1 MEKTSEYGKPEYFE
15 NRELSWIKF
24 DRRVLNEARD
34 KTIPLL
40 ERLKF
45 ISITSSNLDEFFMVR
60 VASLK
65 DMLHAG
71 VKKADIAGMD
81 ALKQLERVNE
91 DTRELVNLQYSTYNR
106 SLLPLMN
113 QEHIFIIDAYEKLT
127 EEQAAFV
134 DDYFENEVYP
144 VLTPMA
150 VDASRPFPLIRNK
163 SLNIAAIIEYKGTGG
178 LLDHKMQEDSTHEEE
193 EEKHPAENGQAYAAR
208 MQAGYGKAAG
218 TVTETAEKP
227 VTKTGQEETGQKTQK
242 KEKKEKKGKKGA
254 KPEFATVQVP
264 SGMARLVPVPSKNPD
279 EKVFI
284 LLEQVIEKNIHKL
297 FLNYKVLCAYPYRIM
312 RNADFS
318 IDEDEAPDLL
328 KEIQKQLKKRQ
339 WGEVIRLE
347 VEDGIDKKLLEFL
360 KEELHIENKQDIFY
374 INGPIDFTFLMK
386 MYGLP
391 GCDHL
396 RYEPHKPALVPEVMP
411 GENIFEAIQEGDILL
426 HHPYQS
432 FGPVIE
438 LIRQAAGDEQVL
450 AIKMTLYRVSGNSP
464 IIASLAQAAENGKQ
478 VTVLVELKA
487 RFDEENNIVWAKK
500 LEQAGCHVIYG
511 IVGLKTHSKI
521 ALVVRRED
529 EGIRRYVH
537 LGTGNYNDSTAKLYT
552 DCGVLTC
559 SEAIGEDA
567 TAVFNMLSGYSEPLS
582 WNSLAVAPI
591 WLRKKFLKL
600 IHRETKNAREGRQAY
615 IRAKMNSLCDQ
626 EMIEALYEASAAG
639 VKIQLLIRGICCLRA
654 GIKGISEHIQVHS
667 IVGNFLEHS
676 RIFDFCND
684 GHAEVFMGSAD
695 WMPRNLD
702 RRVEIVFPV
711 LDEELKKKVLHILDV
726 EFEDNVKAHVLQ
738 QDGTYEKIDK
748 RGKVL
753 INSQEIF
760 CKEADLLVPDQEKA
774 YQKRVFVP
782 AEPES

>member
-1 MEKTSEYGKPEYFE
+1 MEKTTEYGKPEYFE

-24 DRRVLNEARD
+24 NRRVLNEARD

-113 QEHIFIIDAYEKLT
+113 QENIYIIDAYEKLT
-127 EEQAAFV
+127 EEQAAFA

-163 SLNIAAIIEYKGTGG
+163 SLNIAAVIEYKGAGG
-178 LLDHKMQEDSTHEEE
+178 LLDHKAQEDETDAELLEEE
-193 EEKHPAENGQAYAAR
+193 SGEDEN
-208 MQAGYGKAAG
+208 MQDCGKPD
-218 TVTETAEKP
+218 K
-227 VTKTGQEETGQKTQK
+227 KDK
-242 KEKKEKKGKKGA
+242 KEKKKKKGT

-284 LLEQVIEKNIHKL
+284 LLEQVIEKNIDKL

-360 KEELHIENKQDIFY
+360 KDELHVENKQDIFY

-386 MYGLP
+386 MYGLD

-396 RYEPHKPALVPEVMP
+396 RYEPHKPQLVPEILP
-411 GENIFEAIQEGDILL
+411 GENIFEAIQKGDILL

-432 FGPVIE
+432 FGPVME
-438 LIRQAAGDEQVL
+438 LIRQAASDEQVL

-559 SEAIGEDA
+559 SEAVGEDA

-600 IHRETKNAREGRQAY
+600 VHRETKNAREGKQAY

-626 EMIEALYEASAAG
+626 EMIEALYEASSAG

-654 GIKGISEHIQVHS
+654 GIKGVSENIHVHS

-684 GHAEVFMGSAD
+684 GQPEVFMGSAD

-711 LDEELKKKVLHILDV
+711 LDQELKKKVLHILDV

-738 QDGTYEKIDK
+738 PDGTYEKIDK
-748 RGKVL
+748 RGKMLV
-753 INSQEIF
+753 NSQEIF
-760 CKEADLLVPDQEKA
+760 CREAEHLVPKQDKA
-774 YQKRVFVP
+774 YKDRVFVP
-782 AEPES
+782 AEPVG

>member
-1 MEKTSEYGKPEYFE
+1 MEKTTEYGKPEYFE

-24 DRRVLNEARD
+24 NRRVLNEARD

-113 QEHIFIIDAYEKLT
+113 QENIYIIDAYEKLT
-127 EEQAAFV
+127 EEQAAFA

-163 SLNIAAIIEYKGTGG
+163 SLNIAAVIEYKGTGG
-178 LLDHKMQEDSTHEEE
+178 LLDHKAQEDETDAELLEEE
-193 EEKHPAENGQAYAAR
+193 SGEDEN
-208 MQAGYGKAAG
+208 MQDCGKPD
-218 TVTETAEKP
+218 K
-227 VTKTGQEETGQKTQK
+227 KDK
-242 KEKKEKKGKKGA
+242 KEKKKKKGT

-284 LLEQVIEKNIHKL
+284 LLEQVIEKNIDKL

-360 KEELHIENKQDIFY
+360 KDELHVENKQDIFY

-386 MYGLP
+386 MYGLD

-396 RYEPHKPALVPEVMP
+396 RYEPHKPQLVPEILP
-411 GENIFEAIQEGDILL
+411 GENIFEAIQKGDILL

-432 FGPVIE
+432 FGPVME
-438 LIRQAAGDEQVL
+438 LIRQAASDEQVL

-500 LEQAGCHVIYG
+500 LERAGCHVIYG

-559 SEAIGEDA
+559 SEAVGEDA

-600 IHRETKNAREGRQAY
+600 VHRETKNAREGKQAY

-626 EMIEALYEASAAG
+626 EMIEALYEASSAG

-654 GIKGISEHIQVHS
+654 GIKGVSENIHVHS

-684 GHAEVFMGSAD
+684 GQPEVFMGSAD

-711 LDEELKKKVLHILDV
+711 LDQELKKKVLHILDV

-738 QDGTYEKIDK
+738 PDGTYEKIDK
-748 RGKVL
+748 RGKMLV
-753 INSQEIF
+753 NSQEIF
-760 CKEADLLVPDQEKA
+760 CREAEHLVPKQDKA
-774 YQKRVFVP
+774 YKDRVFVP
-782 AEPES
+782 AEPVG

>member
-1 MEKTSEYGKPEYFE
+1 MEKTMEYSRPEYFE

-24 DRRVLNEARD
+24 NRRVLNEARD

-45 ISITSSNLDEFFMVR
+45 VSITSSNLDEFFMVR

-81 ALKQLERVNE
+81 ALRQLERVNE

-113 QEHIFIIDAYEKLT
+113 QEHIYIIDAYEKLT
-127 EEQAAFV
+127 PQQAEFV
-134 DDYFENEVYP
+134 DNYFENEVYP

-163 SLNIAAIIEYKGTGG
+163 SLNIAAVIEHKGSGG
-178 LLDHKMQEDSTHEEE
+178 LIGHKAS
-193 EEKHPAENGQAYAAR
+193 
-208 MQAGYGKAAG
+208 
-218 TVTETAEKP
+218 
-227 VTKTGQEETGQKTQK
+227 QEEDEFEEVLGEMKREGAIAEEIRSDRAAAELLRGGETPEDESTQRHKK
-242 KEKKEKKGKKGA
+242 KEKKEKKSGKEIKA
-254 KPEFATVQVP
+254 EFATVQVP
-264 SGMARLVPVPSKNPD
+264 SGMARLVPLPSENPE

-284 LLEQVIEKNIHKL
+284 LLEQVIEKNIEKL
-297 FLNYKVLCAYPYRIM
+297 FSNYKVVCAYPYRIM

-347 VEDGIDKKLLEFL
+347 VEEGIDKKLLEFL
-360 KEELHIENKQDIFY
+360 KEELHIEYKQDIFY

-386 MYGLP
+386 MYGLE

-396 RYEPHKPALVPEVMP
+396 RYEPHKPQLVPEIMP
-411 GENIFEAIQEGDILL
+411 GENIFESIQKKDILL
-426 HHPYQS
+426 HHPYQT

-438 LIRQAAGDEQVL
+438 FIRQAASDEQVL

-521 ALVVRRED
+521 ALIVRREE

-559 SEAIGEDA
+559 AEAVGEDA

-582 WNSLAVAPI
+582 WNCLAVAPI

-600 IHRETKNAREGRQAY
+600 IHRETRNARDGKQAY

-626 EMIEALYEASAAG
+626 EMIEALYEASTAG
-639 VKIQLLIRGICCLRA
+639 VKIDLLIRGICCLRS
-654 GIKGISEHIQVHS
+654 GIKGVSENIQVRS
-667 IVGNFLEHS
+667 IVGNYLEHS

-684 GHAEVFMGSAD
+684 GHPEVYMGSAD

-711 LDEELKKKVLHILDV
+711 LDEELKEKVLHILDV
-726 EFEDNVKAHVLQ
+726 EFEDNVKAHLLQ
-738 QDGTYEKIDK
+738 PDGTYEKIDK

-760 CKEADLLVPDQEKA
+760 CKEADQSVPKQEKA
-774 YQKRVFVP
+774 YEERVFVP
-782 AEPES
+782 AEPVS